1 VIDGA
6 LLLDK
11 PAGLSSNAALQQA
24 RKALGARKAGHAGT
38 LDPLATGLLVTLF
51 GEATKFAGSLLD
63 QDKEY
68 LATLRLGEKR
78 STGDAE
84 GEVVATGPQ
93 TVPAEKIPE
102 ALARLTGV
110 IEQVPPMYSALK
122 RGGVALYTLARQ
134 GETVERAPRRVEIKA
149 LEALRYE
156 PPHLEIR
163 VACSKGTYIRT
174 LAEDLAAQLGT
185 VAYLA
190 ALRRTRSGTFR
201 IEDACTLPELQDLE
215 PSRRLER
222 LIPLRR
228 LLSGLP
234 SAQLDRAAELRFRN
248 GQVVPVEGV
257 DGLCAVYSDGG
268 DVIGIGHATRS
279 SLRPVRLTASQAAES
294 P

>member
-93 TVPAEKIPE
+93 AVPAERIPE

-190 ALRRTRSGTFR
+190 ALRRTRSGAFR

>member
-24 RKALGARKAGHAGT
+24 RRALGARKAGHAGT

-51 GEATKFAGSLLD
+51 GEATKFAGSLLE

-68 LATLRLGEKR
+68 VATLRLGEKR

-93 TVPAEKIPE
+93 EVPTDRIPQ
-102 ALARLTGV
+102 ALERLTGI

-122 RGGVALYTLARQ
+122 RGGVALYALARQ
-134 GETVERAPRRVEIKA
+134 GETVERAPRRIEIKR
-149 LEALRYE
+149 LEVLRYE
-156 PPHLEIR
+156 PPNLEIR

-174 LAEDLAAQLGT
+174 LAEDLAAHLGT

-201 IEDACTLPELQDLE
+201 IEDACTLPGLLELDV
-215 PSRRLER
+215 PGRLER
-222 LIPLRR
+222 LLPLPR

-234 SAQLDRAAELRFRN
+234 SAQLDRAAEQRFRN
-248 GQVVPVEGV
+248 GQSVPVEGV
-257 DGLCAVYSDGG
+257 DGLCAVYSDAGR
-268 DVIGIGHATRS
+268 VIGIGHATQS
-279 SLRPVRLTASQAAES
+279 ALRPVRLTASQAAES
-294 P
+294 A

>member
-24 RKALGARKAGHAGT
+24 RRALGARKAGHAGT
-38 LDPLATGLLVTLF
+38 LDPLATGLLVMVF

-68 LATLRLGEKR
+68 LATVRLGEQR

-84 GEVVATGPQ
+84 GEVLATGPQ
-93 TVPAEKIPE
+93 AVDAGRIPE
-102 ALARLTGV
+102 ALASLTGA

-122 RGGVALYTLARQ
+122 RGGVPLYALARQ

-156 PPHLEIR
+156 PPYLEVR
-163 VACSKGTYIRT
+163 VACSKGTYVRT
-174 LAEDLAAQLGT
+174 LAEDLAARLGT
-185 VAYLA
+185 VAYLT

-201 IEDACTLPELQDLE
+201 IDDACTLGELQELE
-215 PSRRLER
+215 PPRRLER
-222 LIPLRR
+222 LLPLHS

-234 SAQLDRAAELRFRN
+234 SAQLDPASELRFRN
-248 GQVVPVEGV
+248 GQVVPIEGV
-257 DGLCAVYSDGG
+257 DGLCAVYSCGG
-268 DVIGIGHATRS
+268 RVIGIGHATQS
-279 SLRPVRLTASQAAES
+279 ALRPVRLTASQAAES

>member
-1 VIDGA
+1 MIDGA

-84 GEVVATGPQ
+84 GEVVATGPL
-93 TVPAEKIPE
+93 TVPAEGIPE

-122 RGGVALYTLARQ
+122 RDGVALYTLARQ
-134 GETVERAPRRVEIKA
+134 GATVERAPRRIEIKA
-149 LEALRYE
+149 LEVLRYE

-201 IEDACTLPELQDLE
+201 IEDACTLPQLQDLE

-222 LIPLRR
+222 LLPLSS

-234 SAQLDRAAELRFRN
+234 SAQLDRATELRFRN

-268 DVIGIGHATRS
+268 QVIGIGHAS
-279 SLRPVRLTASQAAES
+279 QSALRPVRLTASQAAES

>member
-93 TVPAEKIPE
+93 AVPADRIPE

-201 IEDACTLPELQDLE
+201 IEDACTLPELQDLD

-222 LIPLRR
+222 LLPLRR

-268 DVIGIGHATRS
+268 DVIGIGHATS
-279 SLRPVRLTASQAAES
+279 SALRPVRLTASQAAES

>member
-1 VIDGA
+1 MIDGA

-93 TVPAEKIPE
+93 AVPAEGIPQ

-190 ALRRTRSGTFR
+190 ALRRTRSGPFR

-215 PSRRLER
+215 ASRRLAR
-222 LIPLRR
+222 VLPLRH

-234 SAQLDRAAELRFRN
+234 SAQLDRAQELRFRN

-279 SLRPVRLTASQAAES
+279 ALRPVRLTASQAAES

>member
-93 TVPAEKIPE
+93 AVPAERIPE

-190 ALRRTRSGTFR
+190 ALRRTRSGAFR
-201 IEDACTLPELQDLE
+201 IEDACTLPQLQDLE

-222 LIPLRR
+222 LLPLRR

>member
-1 VIDGA
+1 MIDGA

-93 TVPAEKIPE
+93 AVPAEGIPQ

-190 ALRRTRSGTFR
+190 ALRRTRSGPFR

-215 PSRRLER
+215 VSRRLER
-222 LIPLRR
+222 VLPLRH

-234 SAQLDRAAELRFRN
+234 SARLDRAAELRFRN

-268 DVIGIGHATRS
+268 DVIGIGHATGS
-279 SLRPVRLTASQAAES
+279 ALRPVRLTASQAAES

>member
-93 TVPAEKIPE
+93 AVPAERIPE

-190 ALRRTRSGTFR
+190 ALRRTRSGAFR
-201 IEDACTLPELQDLE
+201 IEDVCTLPQLQDLE

-222 LIPLRR
+222 LLPLRR